1 MRYVLKARMPDLQS
15 RMQLS
20 RLPST
25 SPAHATLSFVQKR
38 DQWEHKLGTTLSKS
52 LCSGHELSI

>member
-1 MRYVLKARMPDLQS
+1 VLNKHIADLQQM
-15 RMQLS
+15 RLT

-38 DQWEHKLGTTLSKS
+38 DQWQELLESKLVLRCCNNSILSA
-52 LCSGHELSI
+52 